1 MVLCS
6 PLCAAVEKFQAA
18 FILLRS
24 FGSAA
29 TYLNPEST
37 RFTGVYTVEYD
48 ALGSLQGATFKV
60 GRGREDRCKVER
72 GRIDVRRDRE
82 GKRERGK
89 EDRCE
94 EGGREKTDVRRGRE
108 GRRRRG
114 KEDRC

>member
-1 MVLCS
+1 M
-6 PLCAAVEKFQAA
+6 EKFQAA

-60 GRGREDRCKVER
+60 GRE
-72 GRIDVRRDRE
+72 
-82 GKRERGK
+82 
-89 EDRCE
+89 
-94 EGGREKTDVRRGRE
+94 
-108 GRRRRG
+108 
-114 KEDRC
+114 